1 MYCDAQEIERREMK
15 KIVNNK
21 TPYESSEYDSEI
33 RKTIPF
39 YECFHEETINLIKN
53 INPNVKK
60 WLDTGCGTGFLIEKT
75 LTVFKNCKFV
85 LADPSS
91 EMLMEA
97 KKRLK
102 NYENIKYLN
111 PVGTE
116 YISIEIQKEYDV
128 ITAIQTHHYLNKEDR
143 RRATKNCYKLLR
155 NNGIYVTFENIR
167 PENDEI
173 LNFQLDRWMDFQLSK
188 DRSKKSVT
196 EHRKRFDVKYFPIRI
211 SEHLELLNSIG
222 FKIVEI
228 FWLSYMQA
236 GFFCIK

>member
-1 MYCDAQEIERREMK
+1 MR

-21 TPYESSEYDSEI
+21 TPHESSEYDSGV

-39 YECFHEETINLIKN
+39 YECFHEETIDLIKT

-60 WLDTGCGTGFLIEKT
+60 WLDTGCGTGFLVDKALI
-75 LTVFKNCKFV
+75 VFKNCEFI
-85 LADPSS
+85 LADPSG
-91 EMLMEA
+91 EMLIEA

-102 NYENIKYLN
+102 KNKNIKYLD

-116 YISIEIQKEYDV
+116 NINTEIQQEYDV
-128 ITAIQTHHYLNKEDR
+128 ITAIQSHHYSNRESR
-143 RRATKNCYKLLR
+143 RRATENCYKLLE
-155 NNGIYVTFENIR
+155 NNGTYITFENIR
-167 PENDEI
+167 PENDEV
-173 LNFQLDRWMDFQLSK
+173 LNFQLDRWMNFQLSK
-188 DRSKKSVT
+188 GRSKESVA

-211 SEHLELLNSIG
+211 SEHLELLNSVG
-222 FKIVEI
+222 FKVVEL